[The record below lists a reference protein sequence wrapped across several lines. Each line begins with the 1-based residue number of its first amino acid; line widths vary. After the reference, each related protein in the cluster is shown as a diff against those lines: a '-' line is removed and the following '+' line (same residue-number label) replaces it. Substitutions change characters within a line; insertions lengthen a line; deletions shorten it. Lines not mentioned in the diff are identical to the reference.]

1 MKSIE
6 TYQMFQ
12 RTNTH
17 VAVEEKLSQIQRE
30 LLKQQQEIKN
40 IARKLCEIKISQTNN
55 KECNNFKTVTRKI
68 SK

>member
-12 RTNTH
+12 RTNTP

-30 LLKQQQEIKN
+30 LLKQQQEIEN
-40 IARKLCEIKISQTNN
+40 IARKLCEIKLSQNN
-55 KECNNFKTVTRKI
+55 NEECNNFKTVTRKI